1 MSEPSQP
8 ISYTFE
14 VVTQP
19 QAYDAARRLRRPY
32 WLHLL
37 LLLLTMLTTLVVGAQ
52 LFDNFQRR
60 LPAFTL
66 GDGYMPL
73 FHPLWIWQQP
83 SRLLMGI
90 PFSVALMAILLA
102 HEFGHF
108 FLCEKY
114 GVNATLPFFIPAPTL
129 IGTMGAFIRIKSP
142 IRSRRALFDIGVA
155 GPIAGF
161 VVAFP
166 LLLVGLALSKPLA
179 PVYGVE
185 SLGIGF
191 PAVFHLAHW
200 MLKSSSATADAA
212 ESSRAAS
219 DRGGGMGGDVRHG
232 VEFASRGPT
241 RRGTHHLRGC
251 PSNPQVGEPG
261 LGWGSRSYVVLL
273 DWMAG
278 VGRNSW
284 GDRLEAS
291 ACPCLAGIGFAAAG
305 DVSRTRAASRTDFC
319 ARANPGPGV
328 VLTKQK
334 GTAIAVPRVVNFAG
348 GQAACRNVAWE
359 RTSNRRAG

>member
-14 VVTQP
+14 VPSHPEAYVVT
-19 QAYDAARRLRRPY
+19 RRQRRPY

-37 LLLLTMLTTLVVGAQ
+37 LLLLTVLTTLIVGAQ
-52 LFDNFQRR
+52 LNDNFLRG

-66 GDGYMPL
+66 GDELMPL
-73 FHPLWIWQQP
+73 FHPRWIWQQP
-83 SRLLMGI
+83 SRILMGV

-108 FLCEKY
+108 LLCEKY

-161 VVAFP
+161 VVALP
-166 LLLVGLALSKPLA
+166 LLFLGLSLSTPLA
-179 PVYGVE
+179 PVTGVE

-200 MLKSSSATADAA
+200 ILAPSASAVPLGRLALHPIAVAAWVGMFATALNLLPGGQLDGGHIIYAVA
-212 ESSRAAS
+212 PRA
-219 DRGGGMGGDVRHG
+219 HK
-232 VEFASRGPT
+232 
-241 RRGTHHLRGC
+241 
-251 PSNPQVGEPG
+251 
-261 LGWGSRSYVVLL
+261 W
-273 DWMAG
+273 
-278 VGRNSW
+278 
-284 GDRLEAS
+284 
-291 ACPCLAGIGFAAAG
+291 
-305 DVSRTRAASRTDFC
+305 VSRTSVGVLVLLSSFWIGWLVWAAILAVTGWRHPPVPPWPELDA
-319 ARANPGPGV
+319 ARRRMSLVA
-328 VLTKQK
+328 L
-334 GTAIAVPRVVNFAG
+334 ILLLLSIVPAPIL
-348 GQAACRNVAWE
+348 GQGWF
-359 RTSNRRAG
+359 S